1 MRTKDISVNLDLCT
15 ILFNK
20 LHFIEMCIRGIEN
33 KDYVMT
39 ITSARDGVHMKNSL
53 HYKGCAVDIR
63 SRDMKNPL
71 LVSEGLNNILG
82 PDFDVIFEGD
92 HIHIEY
98 DKK

>member
-15 ILFNK
+15 NLFNK
-20 LHFIEMCIRGIEN
+20 LQFIEMCIKGLEN

-39 ITSARDGVHMKNSL
+39 ITSARDGKHMLNSL
-53 HYKGCAVDIR
+53 HYKGCAIDIR
-63 SRDMKNPL
+63 CRDMKNPL
-71 LVSEGLNNILG
+71 MVSKGLNDILG
-82 PDFDVIFEGD
+82 RDFDVIFEGD